1 MLCLWGAFNLGAAE
15 RGAKSILYLEPNCS
29 ASYVLLPNLYASAG
43 ERSDVSRM
51 RIRMKQGG
59 IVRQLGY
66 FEGSATSHPL
76 SVKIYQKLD
85 WLGGKLKVP
94 DERFALHD
102 VEDEQKQ
109 EMLPYH
115 SKRLAD
121 AFRLVT
127 TAESSTITVFKN
139 LRACGNYHCAI
150 MVLAKIAGHEIIV

>member
-1 MLCLWGAFNLGAAE
+1 MPWDAFNLGTAE
-15 RGAKSILYLEPNCS
+15 RAAKSILYIEPNCS
-29 ASYVLLPNLYASAG
+29 ASYVLLPNIYDSAG

-66 FEGSATSHPL
+66 Y
-76 SVKIYQKLD
+76 K
-85 WLGGKLKVP
+85 
-94 DERFALHD
+94 RFALHD

-139 LRACGNYHCAI
+139 LRACGNYHSAI
-150 MVLAKIAGHEIIV
+150 MVIAKIAGHEIVV